1 MAPVGCPNL
10 GWMQLV
16 SILVFGA
23 GVTSYEKDFMGAKYV
38 VDTASGGGGLKFS
51 VLGLN
56 NVF

>member
-1 MAPVGCPNL
+1 
-10 GWMQLV
+10 MQLV